1 MGRPVENVVVW
12 RQYRVHILRDSVS
25 GGHYDT
31 AGMAAVTDRCG
42 LSGAGGNCVGADH
55 AVLQG
60 VWEQRL
66 SECQV
71 GGIPNKVKGIY

>member
-1 MGRPVENVVVW
+1 
-12 RQYRVHILRDSVS
+12 VHILRDSVS

-60 VWEQRL
+60 V
-66 SECQV
+66 
-71 GGIPNKVKGIY
+71 